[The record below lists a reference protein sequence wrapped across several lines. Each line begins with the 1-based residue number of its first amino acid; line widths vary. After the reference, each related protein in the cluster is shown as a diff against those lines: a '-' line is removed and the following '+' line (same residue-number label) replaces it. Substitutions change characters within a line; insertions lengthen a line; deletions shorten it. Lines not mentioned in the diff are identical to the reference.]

1 MFFIGCELSLPTGKI
16 MCCLAMPLKA
26 FIGTDVKTGQERLF
40 VEATGDS
47 PRWKMAFCEGFV
59 PVVVCLSSLQQL

>member
-1 MFFIGCELSLPTGKI
+1 MPRMFFIGCELSLPTGNI

-47 PRWKMAFCEGFV
+47 PWKMAF
-59 PVVVCLSSLQQL
+59 L